1 VNYAGISN
9 AEVPA
14 VPIRK
19 ENLHHYQGPEWEE
32 TRRRILKRAQNK
44 CEFCGKPN
52 GKLVYVT
59 RDGTGRWN
67 QALANAY
74 RSTRVL
80 VKRLLNEIPRS
91 KKKEDLAF
99 RTIWCWFGG
108 DGQSLELA
116 FPPGDNSLQTPE
128 SGYIYLIK
136 VVLTIMHLNHTPGD
150 DRDENLKAGCQ
161 RCHLNYD
168 KEYHRMRR
176 AERKDKERPLLQEIE
191 RLQAHQ

>member
-1 VNYAGISN
+1 
-9 AEVPA
+9 

-19 ENLHHYQGPEWEE
+19 ENRHHYEGEAWDQ

-67 QALANAY
+67 QALNSFYGSA
-74 RSTRVL
+74 RIL
-80 VKRLLNEIPRS
+80 VKRIMDENPLATSKAAKRFTEIWR
-91 KKKEDLAF
+91 
-99 RTIWCWFGG
+99 WFGA
-108 DGQSLELA
+108 DGKPLPA
-116 FPPGDNSLQTPE
+116 TFPPGEKDPLQCPE
-128 SGYIYLIK
+128 SGYIFCIK

-161 RCHLNYD
+161 RCHLDYD